1 MKMREVLKE
10 SDTLIPQP
18 KTLYVDVFSYDF
30 NRLMK
35 EFRSEQKVK
44 AKGDRGLVM
53 FYTDEE
59 QAEFE
64 KFLNSRGVPYEDIG
78 TE

>member
-1 MKMREVLKE
+1 MKMQEVLKE
-10 SDTLIPQP
+10 SETLIPQP
-18 KTLYVDVFSYDF
+18 KTLYVDVLSYDF

-35 EFRSEQKVK
+35 EFRSEQQVK

-59 QAEFE
+59 QKEFE
-64 KFLNSRGVPYEDIG
+64 KFLKTRRIPYEDIG